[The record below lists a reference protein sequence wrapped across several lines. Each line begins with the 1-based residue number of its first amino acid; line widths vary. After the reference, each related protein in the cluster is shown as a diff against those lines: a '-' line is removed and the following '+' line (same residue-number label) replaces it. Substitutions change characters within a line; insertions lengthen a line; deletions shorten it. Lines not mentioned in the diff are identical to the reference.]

1 MTMYN
6 LYYQCDDK
14 QTMSDHQNSSKIQS
28 ENSRSEDTYGDN
40 CYLKKIEEYLTGNVG
55 EEGG

>member
-14 QTMSDHQNSSKIQS
+14 QTMSHHQNSSKIQS
-28 ENSRSEDTYGDN
+28 ENSRSEDTYMHERPFPLLVQV
-40 CYLKKIEEYLTGNVG
+40 LK
-55 EEGG
+55 